1 MSSLLPLLTLLLV
14 ALVVA
19 GVVAVYATRMQ
30 TRARRR
36 ATGADAD
43 RRTREL
49 VLAPTPLV
57 ARDNEVVTARVRLTV
72 RQDPEGIGG
81 WREDDVRP
89 LEVLVVATLRA
100 WAEELPATELLA
112 GHHAVADRLQ
122 RVVRLAP
129 VGHDVRVV
137 VRLERGMPSTVELG
151 EQRTAVRVVE
161 D

>member
-1 MSSLLPLLTLLLV
+1 MSSLLPLLALLV
-14 ALVVA
+14 MTVVVGGAVVA
-19 GVVAVYATRMQ
+19 GAASAERRV
-30 TRARRR
+30 RRR

-49 VLAPTPLV
+49 VLAPVPLV
-57 ARDNEVVTARVRLTV
+57 AQDHELVTARVRLTV
-72 RQDPEGIGG
+72 RQHPEDVRG

-100 WAEELPATELLA
+100 MAEELPAEDLLA
-112 GHHAVADRLQ
+112 GHHAVTDRLQ

-129 VGHDVRVV
+129 VGHDARVV
-137 VRLERGMPSTVELG
+137 VRWERGMPATVEPSDR
-151 EQRTAVRVVE
+151 RTDVRVVE